1 MLEYIFFDDE
11 PRKQFLQYLAL
22 LDIPHVEQDDTMGMI
37 VAVPEDM
44 GEDIEDEIEAHYDK
58 LMEDAEQ
65 LLIEDGEAAEKD
77 VAAIT
82 ITLDDGNTVYASVSP
97 KILNSIL
104 SVITTQ
110 ELNDLVNSIVSS
122 VQNPDDRPFCSR

>member
-11 PRKQFLQYLAL
+11 PRKQFIQYMES

-44 GEDIEDEIEAHYDK
+44 GEDIEDQIEAHYDK
-58 LMEDAEQ
+58 LMEDAEER
-65 LLIEDGEAAEKD
+65 LAEAGEAAEKD

-82 ITLDDGNTVYASVSP
+82 ISLQNGNTIYASVEP
-97 KILNSIL
+97 KVLNRIL
-104 SVITTQ
+104 SVISTQ
-110 ELNDLVNSIVSS
+110 ELNDLVTSIVSS
-122 VQNPDDRPFCSR
+122 VENPDDGPFCNR

>member
-11 PRKQFLQYLAL
+11 PRKQFIQYMES

-44 GEDIEDEIEAHYDK
+44 GEDIEDQIEAHYDK
-58 LMEDAEQ
+58 LMEDAEEW
-65 LLIEDGEAAEKD
+65 LAEAGEAAEKD

-82 ITLDDGNTVYASVSP
+82 ISLQNGNTIYASVEP
-97 KILNSIL
+97 KVLNRIL
-104 SVITTQ
+104 SVISTQ

-122 VQNPDDRPFCSR
+122 FENPDDRPFCNR

>member
-1 MLEYIFFDDE
+1 MLEYIFFHDE
-11 PRKQFLQYLAL
+11 PRKQFLQYIES

-37 VAVPEDM
+37 VAIPEEL

-58 LMEDAEQ
+58 LMEDAEER
-65 LLIEDGEAAEKD
+65 LAEAGEAAEID
-77 VAAIT
+77 VAAMT
-82 ITLDDGNTVYASVSP
+82 ISLQSGDTIYASVEP
-97 KILNSIL
+97 KALNRIL

-122 VQNPDDRPFCSR
+122 VETPDERPFCNR

>member
-1 MLEYIFFDDE
+1 MLEYIFFHDE
-11 PRKQFLQYLAL
+11 PRKQFLQYIES

-37 VAVPEDM
+37 VAIPEEL

-58 LMEDAEQ
+58 LMEDAEA
-65 LLIEDGEAAEKD
+65 GEAAEKD
-77 VAAIT
+77 VAAMT
-82 ITLDDGNTVYASVSP
+82 ISLQSGDTIYASVEP
-97 KILNSIL
+97 KVLNRIL

-122 VQNPDDRPFCSR
+122 VENPDERPFCNR